1 MVFNEVIFQRTL
13 VEASKMLFRYF
24 YYNWPVPT
32 YIQGWLLRYF
42 GFKLIQLGFLYIFP
56 LHLLELFTM
65 IVTVDLTSKLYR
77 GETPSTPREMGQRP
91 IKEARFKAP
100 FITSIHVLYLS
111 TSTILGLT
119 LLVTLYYFISRN
131 IFYGYFFVVAFAA
144 VFAAVLGNYLEV
156 CALCNMRMVISVLER
171 INWAEAIALSDY
183 FRRDSKRHGLFFY
196 ACFLCLGIWVTVTM
210 PCFWLLQEC
219 GTGGHAGELALDGEM
234 WGNVIKQ
241 AAIMIYF
248 YDSKEQTLEV
258 GGEEVVDAEAMDSN
272 LKSLIE
278 GKVEGA
284 TRKVRDPPCP
294 TSRSKIYFHFACPK
308 LVWCIAH
315 YNSLHA

>member
-13 VEASKMLFRYF
+13 VEASKMLF
-24 YYNWPVPT
+24 
-32 YIQGWLLRYF
+32 
-42 GFKLIQLGFLYIFP
+42 
-56 LHLLELFTM
+56 
-65 IVTVDLTSKLYR
+65 
-77 GETPSTPREMGQRP
+77 REMGQRP

>member
-1 MVFNEVIFQRTL
+1 MEVSGILKKALKISNQNTNFTIFIFLTSLPLLITMVFNEVIFQRTL
-13 VEASKMLFRYF
+13 VEASKMLFRYC
-24 YYNWPVPT
+24 YYNWPVPI
-32 YIQGWLLRYF
+32 YIQGWLLR
-42 GFKLIQLGFLYIFP
+42 GI
-56 LHLLELFTM
+56 
-65 IVTVDLTSKLYR
+65 
-77 GETPSTPREMGQRP
+77 GQSS

-119 LLVTLYYFISRN
+119 LLVTLYYYISRN

-144 VFAAVLGNYLEV
+144 VFAAVLGKYLEV

-183 FRRDSKRHGLFFY
+183 FRRDSKRLGLFFY

-219 GTGGHAGELALDGEM
+219 GTGGRAGELALDGEM

-258 GGEEVVDAEAMDSN
+258 GGEEVVDAEAMVGDRNSSQEMIDEKTKPEA
-272 LKSLIE
+272 LK
-278 GKVEGA
+278 
-284 TRKVRDPPCP
+284 
-294 TSRSKIYFHFACPK
+294 
-308 LVWCIAH
+308 AH
-315 YNSLHA
+315 RL